1 MNKLVNRK
9 SNRLKEYNYSQNG
22 MYFITICSD
31 NKQCFFCKIVE
42 CGILDAPK
50 IEYSE
55 YGEIIKNQ
63 IDCMNEMYDNINV
76 EKYIIMPNHL
86 HLIIEIKNN
95 NGASRTPH
103 PTNTILSSFVGTLK
117 RFTNRKA
124 GKNLWQRSF
133 YDHIIRDDEDYITK
147 AQYIENNPAKWQE
160 DEYYI

>member
-9 SNRLKEYNYSQNG
+9 PNRLKEYNYSQNG

-31 NKQCFFCKIVE
+31 NKQCFFCKIVG

-63 IDCMNEMYDNINV
+63 IDCMNEMYDSINV